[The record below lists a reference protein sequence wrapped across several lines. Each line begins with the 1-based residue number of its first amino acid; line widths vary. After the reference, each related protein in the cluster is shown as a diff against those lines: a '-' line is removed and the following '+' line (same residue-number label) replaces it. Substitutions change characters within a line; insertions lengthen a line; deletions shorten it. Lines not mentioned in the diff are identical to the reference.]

1 MEKGNKESYFGVL
14 GLEKKL
20 SNAKPHRGPSRSSPL
35 AQDPSRN
42 IYCAIQ
48 GFIVLFKS
56 TTIFKMKWGERIR
69 KYFMQ
74 HLSSRHSCS
83 PKSILPRFRRCL
95 FFFSHCKVYHC
106 KTHSQWLASKKTGC
120 LNSCSRT
127 KKGLVQSEYVSWESL
142 SKSSSK
148 AQDQV
153 AGRSPQTLP
162 NGHPRAHE
170 LAVPSAMNRVRQLT
184 IDLSLSREGN
194 SRRLPDASRGDS

>member
-95 FFFSHCKVYHC
+95 FFFFALQGLPLQDALAMAGEQKNWL
-106 KTHSQWLASKKTGC
+106 SQL
-120 LNSCSRT
+120 L
-127 KKGLVQSEYVSWESL
+127 
-142 SKSSSK
+142 
-148 AQDQV
+148 
-153 AGRSPQTLP
+153 
-162 NGHPRAHE
+162 
-170 LAVPSAMNRVRQLT
+170 
-184 IDLSLSREGN
+184 
-194 SRRLPDASRGDS
+194 